1 MILNKVKDLYNLK
14 DFQAVLSTANEI
26 RTQLEKLGCFSS
38 VTFQIENSKQ
48 PNASPSDIEITFA
61 VKERKRLSGKIE
73 TNFGNNEVSGVVG
86 GDLPNLF
93 GRGEKK
99 KECTPLAPIN
109 QQASTSL
116 LLSPCIIKQ
125 ILCECFFF

>member
-14 DFQAVLSTANEI
+14 DFQAVLFTANEI

>member
-1 MILNKVKDLYNLK
+1 M
-14 DFQAVLSTANEI
+14 FTANEI

-93 GRGEKK
+93 GRGENFKGVYTFGTNK
-99 KECTPLAPIN
+99 STGFDFTFTKPLHNKAN
-109 QQASTSL
+109 TM
-116 LLSPCIIKQ
+116 
-125 ILCECFFF
+125 